1 MGGNAMTTWYGG
13 HGWGWC
19 SVLVNIPVLVAL
31 WGAVFT
37 AMVLSVRI
45 ALRQP
50 SDPLGPTG
58 TGSPRPEGVAEVR
71 IAPSETGNDEFYR
84 RLM

>member
-1 MGGNAMTTWYGG
+1 MTTWYGG

-19 SVLVNIPVLVAL
+19 SVLVNIPVMVAL

-37 AMVLSVRI
+37 AMVLAVRF

-50 SDPLGPTG
+50 SDASGLTG
-58 TGSPRPEGVAEVR
+58 TGSTRPEGVAAVR
-71 IAPSETGNDEFYR
+71 TAPSETDNDEFYR